1 MDVFG
6 LTITRR
12 RLRQKTFPVPVTSI
26 TGGGW
31 WPIWP
36 NIREPF
42 TGAWQ
47 QNASSSTETLLSNSA
62 VFACLQR
69 ISGDIAKMRLRLV
82 EQDDD
87 GIWTETEN
95 PAYSPVLRKPNGYQT
110 RLQFVESWLLSKL
123 IYGNTYVLKR
133 RDARGV
139 VTDLYV
145 LDPARTR
152 VLVAPDGSVFYALSP
167 EPLSTLTESQ
177 IAPAREILH
186 DRWNTIY
193 HQLVGVSPLH
203 AAAVSAIKGLNIQ
216 RTTSASFAS
225 NSQPGATLNVPGSIA
240 PETADRL
247 KAYWDA
253 NFSTP
258 VAILADGAELK
269 ETGFNAKDSEL
280 IAQLDWTAQDIARC
294 FGMPFYKI
302 GGPPPNYN
310 NIQALN
316 VEYYVECLQRH
327 IEDFESVLDEGL
339 GLGPEFGN
347 RFGTEFDL
355 EDLLRMDTGTMMTT
369 IQTGVQAGVLAPNE
383 GRRMINQPPVAGGDT
398 PYLQQQQFSLEALNK
413 RDEANPAPS
422 SAQPGAAPSV
432 PRSSEVQTDE
442 DMPDEP
448 MLDGQRMADLFT
460 RKAFEAGLLTGV
472 F

>member
-1 MDVFG
+1 MDLFG
-6 LTITRR
+6 LSITRR
-12 RLRQKTFPVPVTSI
+12 TLRQKTFPVPVSPV

-36 NIREPF
+36 NIREPY

-47 QNASSSTETLLSNSA
+47 ANASASTETLLSNSA

-69 ISGDIAKMRLRLV
+69 ISGDIAKMNLRLV
-82 EQDDD
+82 EQDAH
-87 GIWTETEN
+87 GIWTEAEN

-133 RDARGV
+133 RDDRRV

-177 IAPAREILH
+177 IAPAREIIH

-203 AAAVSAIKGLNIQ
+203 AAAVSATKGLNIQ
-216 RTTSASFAS
+216 RTTSSSFAS
-225 NSQPGATLNVPGSIA
+225 NSQPGATLTIPGSIT
-240 PETADRL
+240 PEQADRL
-247 KAYWDA
+247 KTYWDA

-258 VAILADGAELK
+258 VAILADGAKLEQ
-269 ETGFNAKDSEL
+269 TGFNAKDSEL
-280 IAQLDWTAQDIARC
+280 IEQLNWTAQDIARC
-294 FGMPFYKI
+294 FGVPYYKI

-355 EDLLRMDTGTMMTT
+355 DDLLRMDAQTMSTVLSG
-369 IQTGVQAGVLAPNE
+369 QVGAGILAPNE
-383 GRRMINQPPVAGGDT
+383 GRAKLNLPPVPGGDT

-413 RDEANPAPS
+413 RDEAAPAPS
-422 SAQPGAAPSV
+422 SAQPGAAPSA
-432 PRSSEVQTDE
+432 PREPLPPDDDMPENE
-442 DMPDEP
+442 DM
-448 MLDGQRMADLFT
+448 MDGERMADAFV
-460 RKAFEAGLLTGV
+460 RKAVEAGLTYA
-472 F
+472 